1 MTEGDVI
8 KLGDLVSLRPSTST
22 DGYPDPIG
30 VVVGCNHFQQRVKVY
45 WPEVSIADWEPAKWL
60 KVVSPS

>member
-8 KLGDLVSLRPSTST
+8 KLGDLVRFPLNSWAR
-22 DGYPDPIG
+22 GPDPIG
-30 VVVGCNHFQQRVKVY
+30 VVVGCNHLQQRVKVY

>member
-8 KLGDLVSLRPSTST
+8 KLGDLVRLRPST
-22 DGYPDPIG
+22 GGHPDPIG
-30 VVVGCNHFQQRVKVY
+30 VVVGCSHFQQRVKVY
-45 WPEVSIADWEPAKWL
+45 WPEDSIADWEPAEWL